1 MTPEPLQKLQQL
13 PTTATLHD
21 WQQWLREYGER
32 RWGKDDDENGDRRL
46 LPKLIEEVMEVKT
59 AYYTQSDEEMLAELG
74 DVLVVVLRMIDALG
88 GDAEAVLQDTAKK
101 LMARVEEA

>member
-1 MTPEPLQKLQQL
+1 MTP
-13 PTTATLHD
+13 PTPATATLKD

-59 AYYTQSDEEMLAELG
+59 AYYTQSDREMLAECG
-74 DVLVVVLRMIDALG
+74 DVLVVVLRLIDALG
-88 GDAEAVLQDTAKK
+88 GDAEAVLRDTAEK